1 MKGPREKE
9 NFSLC
14 IVPNLPAALGPLA
27 PPFWGSCR
35 SSGAGPFCKLLRA
48 PQRQAVAALLADLT
62 RLREGMAGLQPAEL
76 LNSVLDAA
84 GLYERARQRRER
96 RRGQGLEE
104 DSDEGGS
111 DSGDSDDDEAGKAG
125 EQGAPPSQQ
134 QQQDD
139 SDAAQQE
146 GSAARQAE
154 LLQQGGA
161 QPAPVTAGQAAA
173 PGGGDPAGC
182 EAEKGPYRMRLSGPL
197 GVLQREAA
205 AFPAGAW
212 QLRVDDYREALAAA
226 LQAAQ
231 GAAGRPAA
239 GADPPASAALAGVAA
254 ADGAAA
260 GAAPGQ
266 AGGGADQRD
275 GALLP
280 LAGGAPLAELQ
291 AALEC
296 RGPLPLQEFLAYMVA
311 DADNGASPLDD
322 GVRISTIHSAKG
334 LEWDIV
340 FSPRW
345 HEGFLPREP
354 PSDDEGSEDE
364 GEGELRPLRPLC
376 LGSVVLPEV
385 DALQEELE
393 EGRRLAHVAA
403 TRARLEHHISYPS
416 CFPPSRCLG
425 DVQACRGQPGLL
437 QEVLR

>member
-1 MKGPREKE
+1 MLRR
-9 NFSLC
+9 C
-14 IVPNLPAALGPLA
+14 WAALSNPA
-27 PPFWGSCR
+27 TPAQ
-35 SSGAGPFCKLLRA
+35 SSPESPCCACCASDATGRKFGLPRCKGVSLYPYLCHS
-48 PQRQAVAALLADLT
+48 AAKALWS
-62 RLREGMAGLQPAEL
+62 PAIC
-76 LNSVLDAA
+76 
-84 GLYERARQRRER
+84 RQRRER

-311 DADNGASPLDD
+311 DADNGARWAGCSPSHLPPW
-322 GVRISTIHSAKG
+322 GAPWTPAC
-334 LEWDIV
+334 LWAAPAAC
-340 FSPRW
+340 SPRATLCTFAAHAAVRTPW
-345 HEGFLPREP
+345 SVHALRGLP
-354 PSDDEGSEDE
+354 
-364 GEGELRPLRPLC
+364 LPLAVP
-376 LGSVVLPEV
+376 
-385 DALQEELE
+385 
-393 EGRRLAHVAA
+393 
-403 TRARLEHHISYPS
+403 
-416 CFPPSRCLG
+416 
-425 DVQACRGQPGLL
+425 
-437 QEVLR
+437 